1 MVEKIVTLLEND
13 FAEKNIRFVHQF
25 DENIELYGDTDLLM
39 QTLLNLLKNS
49 IQATPEDG
57 EISLCIRCDEQACR
71 MSVSD
76 TGMGMSEE
84 TINKMFDPFYTTRK
98 SGTGLGLS
106 VSHRI
111 VERHNGYF
119 EINSVV
125 NTGTTITIVL
135 PHKQEKEHE

>member
-1 MVEKIVTLLEND
+1 MVGKIVTLLEKD
-13 FAEKNIRFVHQF
+13 LAEKGIRFVHQF

-39 QTLLNLLKNS
+39 QSLLNLLKNS

-57 EISLCIRCDEQACR
+57 EISLEIGCDGQACR
-71 MSVSD
+71 ISVSD

-84 TINKMFDPFYTTRK
+84 TKNKMFDPFYTTKK
-98 SGTGLGLS
+98 SGTGLGLT

-119 EINSVV
+119 EINSAL

-135 PHKQEKEHE
+135 PHKEKKEHE

>member
-1 MVEKIVTLLEND
+1 MVGKIDTLLEKD
-13 FAEKNIRFVHQF
+13 FAEKNIRFVHRF
-25 DENIELYGDTDLLM
+25 AENIELYGDTDLLM
-39 QTLLNLLKNS
+39 QCLLNLLKNS
-49 IQATPEDG
+49 IQATPENG
-57 EISLCIRCDEQACR
+57 EISLDISCDGQACR
-71 MSVSD
+71 ITVSD

-84 TINKMFDPFYTTRK
+84 TKNKMFDPFYTTRK

-125 NTGTTITIVL
+125 NSGTTITIVL
-135 PHKQEKEHE
+135 PHKEKKEYE